1 MPDVEVKIYSSD
13 LCGYCRAA
21 KRLLQSKGL
30 EFNEINVDGEPEVR
44 EQMIRESGR
53 KTVPQIWL
61 GNQHIGGYTDLAEL
75 DQSGELDQM
84 LAGQSNT

>member
-44 EQMIRESGR
+44 EQMIHESGR